1 MNPTKSKGNEILKRV
16 LGILIIPVL
25 CFGIMEL
32 VCLGNGTTI
41 FTGSTTFGL
50 FCRGTVTTLLLSFG
64 VSINMHTGRF
74 DFSTGATM
82 IFGGICGAILSKS
95 TGLGPVGMV
104 VFSVLFAA
112 LAGAITGIL
121 YVVLNLPPMIIGLG
135 MTLILEGVTAIITN
149 GCQRVTLIEGGYYEF
164 SVNPVPL
171 LIIALIALAIM
182 VYVFHY
188 TKFGY
193 DYRSLQTGQKIAVNT
208 GVNEKKNAVICYII
222 AGAMFGGAGAL
233 TMCVGNGYTPT
244 YNFSTIS
251 LMFGCFLPL
260 FFSGFVGKFCNKQIA
275 ITISCIAYEFI
286 QIGYG
291 QIRAVNAGLTTE
303 LQSVIDALI
312 LVLFLIYINNETQII
327 EFVMLKNHLKKNQ
340 VEQKN

>member
-104 VFSVLFAA
+104 VFSVL
-112 LAGAITGIL
+112 
-121 YVVLNLPPMIIGLG
+121 
-135 MTLILEGVTAIITN
+135 
-149 GCQRVTLIEGGYYEF
+149 
-164 SVNPVPL
+164 
-171 LIIALIALAIM
+171 IM
-182 VYVFHY
+182 VIV
-188 TKFGY
+188 
-193 DYRSLQTGQKIAVNT
+193 
-208 GVNEKKNAVICYII
+208 
-222 AGAMFGGAGAL
+222 
-233 TMCVGNGYTPT
+233 
-244 YNFSTIS
+244 
-251 LMFGCFLPL
+251 L
-260 FFSGFVGKFCNKQIA
+260 FFRSGIMGTKEIDVYGGIMKIKNKLTGKKGA
-275 ITISCIAYEFI
+275 
-286 QIGYG
+286 
-291 QIRAVNAGLTTE
+291 
-303 LQSVIDALI
+303 
-312 LVLFLIYINNETQII
+312 
-327 EFVMLKNHLKKNQ
+327 KN
-340 VEQKN
+340 V